1 MGLIL
6 DIQSPGAE
14 TNVTL
19 NEEGA
24 SLGRG
29 ETAQVRIDDS
39 GISRLHASITRR
51 SELWMIADAGSVNGT
66 FVNGR
71 EVAPAGTPLKDGDVI
86 RLGESTTIRV
96 TLGAAALAGRQAE
109 RRKIAEKE
117 NERTPRLALAA
128 AVVLT
133 SLFLAGVAALGKQM
147 FDKLRE
153 PSAPEATPTKTNEFS
168 PVAELTP
175 TITPIATP
183 VITPPGPPGP
193 PGSPAPAAPPPYL
206 KMSEVEQYNF
216 LSLKARN
223 ITRMMGNREYVFD
236 REALGYVK
244 YYVDAYAKRVGN
256 DSRTIWGEDLHF
268 MFGRATEYAP
278 DIIAAFRRENTPIV
292 LGLYIP
298 VIESEY
304 HKCLQSPAKALG
316 LFQFIG
322 PTAEHYGVPA
332 DKRCDEKLMAPA
344 AARYMKD
351 RIKEFGTG
359 PMSVALSVAGYNRD
373 PASVRR
379 DLQDV
384 VDSKSN
390 ERSFWTLLARKEE
403 LDHWFR
409 NENVKYVPKF
419 FAAAIVG
426 ENPASFGLRIRKL
439 STYDQP
445 VFLR

>member
-1 MGLIL
+1 MELVL
-6 DIQSPGAE
+6 DIQYPGGE
-14 TNVTL
+14 TKVTL

-29 ETAQVRIDDS
+29 EAAQVRIDDPS
-39 GISRLHASITRR
+39 LSRLHANVSRR
-51 SELWMIADAGSVNGT
+51 NEEWVIADAGSVNGT

-71 EVAPAGTPLKDGDVI
+71 SVTPAGTALRNGDVI
-86 RLGESTTIRV
+86 KLGESTIIRV
-96 TLGAAALAGRQAE
+96 TLGAAAPAGRRAE
-109 RRKIAEKE
+109 GRKSAKGEGA
-117 NERTPRLALAA
+117 PRLALATSI
-128 AVVLT
+128 VL
-133 SLFLAGVAALGKQM
+133 SLVILAGVAALCI
-147 FDKLRE
+147 DKLRE
-153 PSAPEATPTKTNEFS
+153 PSEPDPAPATPGVIS
-168 PVAELTP
+168 PLAQTTP
-175 TITPIATP
+175 TITPGITPSETP
-183 VITPPGPPGP
+183 VITPAA
-193 PGSPAPAAPPPYL
+193 SPAPSQASPAPYL

-236 REALGYVK
+236 REALGYIK
-244 YYVDAYAKRVGN
+244 YYVDGYAKRVGN
-256 DSRTIWGEDLHF
+256 ESRTLWAEDVRF
-268 MFGRATEYAP
+268 MMGRATEYAP

-304 HKCLQSPAKALG
+304 HKCLKSPADALG
-316 LFQFIG
+316 LFQFIA

-332 DKRCDEKLMAPA
+332 EKRCDEKLMAPA

-359 PMSVALSVAGYNRD
+359 PMSVALSIAGYNRA

-384 VDSKSN
+384 VTSKSN

-426 ENPASFGLRIRKL
+426 ENPASFDLRIRKL

-445 VFLR
+445 GSPR

>member
-1 MGLIL
+1 MELIL
-6 DIQSPGAE
+6 NIQSPGGE
-14 TNVTL
+14 TKVTL

-29 ETAQVRIDDS
+29 ESAQVRINDP
-39 GISRLHASITRR
+39 GISRLHAGISRR
-51 SELWMIADAGSVNGT
+51 SELWVIADAGSVNGT

-71 EVAPAGTPLKDGDVI
+71 EAMPAGTPLNDRDVI
-86 RLGESTTIRV
+86 KLGESTTIRV
-96 TLGAAALAGRQAE
+96 TLGAVALAGQQVERQKAV
-109 RRKIAEKE
+109 KKE
-117 NERTPRLALAA
+117 NERLPRSALVSAIVLA
-128 AVVLT
+128 

-147 FDKLRE
+147 IDKFRE
-153 PSAPEATPTKTNEFS
+153 PSPTEPTPTTPGGFS
-168 PVAELTP
+168 TIAEP
-175 TITPIATP
+175 AITPSATLL
-183 VITPPGPPGP
+183 VTPPDSPAQ
-193 PGSPAPAAPPPYL
+193 SPAPAVMTPYL

-216 LSLKARN
+216 LSRKTRN

-236 REALGYVK
+236 REVLGYIK
-244 YYVDAYAKRVGN
+244 YYVDAYAKRAGN
-256 DSRTIWGEDLHF
+256 GSRALWGEDMHSMLE
-268 MFGRATEYAP
+268 RATEYAP
-278 DIIAAFRRENTPIV
+278 DIIAAFRREKTPIV

-304 HKCLQSPAKALG
+304 HKCLQSPAKAVG
-316 LFQFIG
+316 LFQFLG

-344 AARYMKD
+344 AAKYMKD

-359 PMSVALSVAGYNRD
+359 PMSVALSIAGYNRS

-409 NENVKYVPKF
+409 KENVKYVPKF

-445 VFLR
+445 GSPR

>member
-1 MGLIL
+1 MELIL
-6 DIQSPGAE
+6 VIQYPGGE
-14 TNVTL
+14 TKVTL

-29 ETAQVRIDDS
+29 EVAQVRIDDP
-39 GISRLHASITRR
+39 GLSRLHASVSRR
-51 SELWMIADAGSVNGT
+51 NDEWVIADAGSVNGT

-71 EVAPAGTPLKDGDVI
+71 GVTRAGAALRNRDVI
-86 RLGESTTIRV
+86 KLGESTIIRV
-96 TLGAAALAGRQAE
+96 TLGATAPDGRWAE
-109 RRKIAEKE
+109 GRKSARGEGA
-117 NERTPRLALAA
+117 PRLALVTAIA
-128 AVVLT
+128 L
-133 SLFLAGVAALGKQM
+133 SLVILAGVAALGI
-147 FDKLRE
+147 DKLRE
-153 PSAPEATPTKTNEFS
+153 PSEPDTAPATPEVIS
-168 PVAELTP
+168 PLAKITP
-175 TITPIATP
+175 TITPGGAPSETP
-183 VITPPGPPGP
+183 VITP
-193 PGSPAPAAPPPYL
+193 AASLAPYL
-206 KMSEVEQYNF
+206 KMSEVEKYNF

-236 REALGYVK
+236 REALDYIK
-244 YYVDAYAKRVGN
+244 YYVDGYAKRVGN
-256 DSRTIWGEDLHF
+256 ESRTLWAEDMRF
-268 MFGRATEYAP
+268 MMGRATEYAP

-304 HKCLQSPAKALG
+304 HKCLKSPADALG
-316 LFQFIG
+316 LFQFIAT
-322 PTAEHYGVPA
+322 TAEHYGVPA
-332 DKRCDEKLMAPA
+332 EKRCDEKLMAPA

-359 PMSVALSVAGYNRD
+359 PMSVALSIAGYNRD

-384 VDSKSN
+384 VTSKSN

-426 ENPASFGLRIRKL
+426 ENPASFDLRIRKL

-445 VFLR
+445 GSPR

>member
-1 MGLIL
+1 MELIL
-6 DIQSPGAE
+6 DIQYPGGG
-14 TNVTL
+14 TKVTL

-29 ETAQVRIDDS
+29 EAAQVRIDDP
-39 GISRLHASITRR
+39 GLSRLHASVSRR
-51 SELWMIADAGSVNGT
+51 NEEWVIADAGSVNGT

-71 EVAPAGTPLKDGDVI
+71 GVMPAGTALRNRDVI
-86 RLGESTTIRV
+86 KLGESTVIRV
-96 TLGAAALAGRQAE
+96 TLDAAAPAGRRAE
-109 RRKIAEKE
+109 RRKSAKGEGA
-117 NERTPRLALAA
+117 PRLALATTI
-128 AVVLT
+128 VL
-133 SLFLAGVAALGKQM
+133 SLVILAGVAALGI
-147 FDKLRE
+147 DKLRKPSE
-153 PSAPEATPTKTNEFS
+153 PD
-168 PVAELTP
+168 
-175 TITPIATP
+175 
-183 VITPPGPPGP
+183 
-193 PGSPAPAAPPPYL
+193 PAPATPGVISPLAQITPRITPSETPVTTPAASPAASLAPYL
-206 KMSEVEQYNF
+206 KMTEVEQYNF

-236 REALGYVK
+236 REALGYIK
-244 YYVDAYAKRVGN
+244 YYVDGYAKRVGN
-256 DSRTIWGEDLHF
+256 ESRTLWAEDMRF
-268 MFGRATEYAP
+268 MMGRATEYAP

-304 HKCLQSPAKALG
+304 HKCLKSPADALG
-316 LFQFIG
+316 LFQFIA
-322 PTAEHYGVPA
+322 PTAERYGVPA
-332 DKRCDEKLMAPA
+332 EKRCDEKLMGPA

-359 PMSVALSVAGYNRD
+359 PMSVALSLAGYNRD

-384 VDSKSN
+384 VTSKSN

-445 VFLR
+445 GSTR

>member
-1 MGLIL
+1 
-6 DIQSPGAE
+6 
-14 TNVTL
+14 
-19 NEEGA
+19 
-24 SLGRG
+24 
-29 ETAQVRIDDS
+29 
-39 GISRLHASITRR
+39 
-51 SELWMIADAGSVNGT
+51 
-66 FVNGR
+66 
-71 EVAPAGTPLKDGDVI
+71 
-86 RLGESTTIRV
+86 
-96 TLGAAALAGRQAE
+96 
-109 RRKIAEKE
+109 
-117 NERTPRLALAA
+117 LALVTAIA
-128 AVVLT
+128 L
-133 SLFLAGVAALGKQM
+133 SLVILAGVAALGI
-147 FDKLRE
+147 DKLRE
-153 PSAPEATPTKTNEFS
+153 PSAPDTAPATPEVIS
-168 PVAELTP
+168 PLAKITP
-175 TITPIATP
+175 TITPGGAPSETP
-183 VITPPGPPGP
+183 VITP
-193 PGSPAPAAPPPYL
+193 AASLAPYL
-206 KMSEVEQYNF
+206 KMSEVEKYNF

-236 REALGYVK
+236 REALDYIK
-244 YYVDAYAKRVGN
+244 YYVDGYAKRVGN
-256 DSRTIWGEDLHF
+256 ESRTLWAEDMRF
-268 MFGRATEYAP
+268 MMGRATEYAP

-304 HKCLQSPAKALG
+304 HKCLKSPADALG
-316 LFQFIG
+316 LFQFIA

-332 DKRCDEKLMAPA
+332 EKRCDEKLMAPA

-359 PMSVALSVAGYNRD
+359 PMSVALSIAGYNRD

-384 VDSKSN
+384 VTSKSN

-426 ENPASFGLRIRKL
+426 ENPASFDLRIRKL

-445 VFLR
+445 GSPR

>member
-1 MGLIL
+1 MSNEMELIL
-6 DIQSPGAE
+6 DIQYPGGE
-14 TNVTL
+14 TNATL

-29 ETAQVRIDDS
+29 EAAQVRIDDP
-39 GISRLHASITRR
+39 GLSRLHASVGRR
-51 SELWMIADAGSVNGT
+51 NDEWVIADAGSVNGT

-71 EVAPAGTPLKDGDVI
+71 SVTPAGTALRNRDVI
-86 RLGESTTIRV
+86 KLGESTIIRV
-96 TLGAAALAGRQAE
+96 TLGAAAPAGRRAE
-109 RRKIAEKE
+109 GRKSAKGDEGA
-117 NERTPRLALAA
+117 PRLALATA
-128 AVVLT
+128 IIL
-133 SLFLAGVAALGKQM
+133 SLVILAGVAALGI
-147 FDKLRE
+147 DKLRE
-153 PSAPEATPTKTNEFS
+153 QSEMDPAPATI
-168 PVAELTP
+168 AQITP
-175 TITPIATP
+175 TITPGGTPRETP
-183 VITPPGPPGP
+183 VITPAA
-193 PGSPAPAAPPPYL
+193 SPALSRASLAPYL
-206 KMSEVEQYNF
+206 KMSELEQYNF

-236 REALGYVK
+236 REALGYIK
-244 YYVDAYAKRVGN
+244 HYVDGYAKRVGN
-256 DSRTIWGEDLHF
+256 ESRTLWAEDVRF
-268 MFGRATEYAP
+268 MMGRATEYAP

-304 HKCLQSPAKALG
+304 HKCLRSPADALG
-316 LFQFIG
+316 LFQFIA

-332 DKRCDEKLMAPA
+332 EKRCDEKLMAPA

-359 PMSVALSVAGYNRD
+359 PMSVALSIAGYNRD

-384 VDSKSN
+384 VTSKSN

-445 VFLR
+445 GSPR

>member
-1 MGLIL
+1 MELIL
-6 DIQSPGAE
+6 NIQSPGAE
-14 TNVTL
+14 TKVAL

-29 ETAQVRIDDS
+29 EAAQVRINDPN
-39 GISRLHASITRR
+39 ISRVHATISRR
-51 SELWMIADAGSVNGT
+51 KESWMIADAGSVNGT

-71 EVAPAGTPLKDGDVI
+71 EVTPAGTSLKDRDVIKLGASTTIHVTLRAAAPAGRQVERQEAGKKQSE
-86 RLGESTTIRV
+86 RL
-96 TLGAAALAGRQAE
+96 
-109 RRKIAEKE
+109 
-117 NERTPRLALAA
+117 PRLALAMGI
-128 AVVLT
+128 VLT

-147 FDKLRE
+147 IDRFRE
-153 PSAPEATPTKTNEFS
+153 SSPPKATPTTPNGS
-168 PVAELTP
+168 STIAALTP
-175 TITPIATP
+175 TITPSATP
-183 VITPPGPPGP
+183 LVTPLGAQAQ
-193 PGSPAPAAPPPYL
+193 SPAPPVMTPYL

-236 REALGYVK
+236 REVLGYIKV
-244 YYVDAYAKRVGN
+244 YVDAYAKRVGN
-256 DSRTIWGEDLHF
+256 GSRTMWGEDMHF
-268 MFGRATEYAP
+268 MFGRATQYAP

-304 HKCLQSPAKALG
+304 HKCLPSPAKALG

-322 PTAEHYGVPA
+322 PTAEYYGVPA

-351 RIKEFGTG
+351 RIREFGTG
-359 PMSVALSVAGYNRD
+359 PMSVALSIAGYNRSPD
-373 PASVRR
+373 SVRR

-403 LDHWFR
+403 LDHWFQ

-445 VFLR
+445 NSTQ

>member
-1 MGLIL
+1 MELIL
-6 DIQSPGAE
+6 VIQYPGGE
-14 TNVTL
+14 TKVTL

-29 ETAQVRIDDS
+29 EAAQVRIDDP
-39 GISRLHASITRR
+39 GLSRLHASVSRR
-51 SELWMIADAGSVNGT
+51 NEEWIIADAGSINGT

-71 EVAPAGTPLKDGDVI
+71 SATRAGSALRNRDVI
-86 RLGESTTIRV
+86 KLGESTIIRV
-96 TLGAAALAGRQAE
+96 TLGATAQAGRRAE
-109 RRKIAEKE
+109 ERKSARGEGA
-117 NERTPRLALAA
+117 PRLALVTAIA
-128 AVVLT
+128 L
-133 SLFLAGVAALGKQM
+133 SLVILAGVAALGI
-147 FDKLRE
+147 DKLRE
-153 PSAPEATPTKTNEFS
+153 PSEPDTSPATPEVIS
-168 PVAELTP
+168 PLAKITP
-175 TITPIATP
+175 TIMPGGAPSETP
-183 VITPPGPPGP
+183 VII
-193 PGSPAPAAPPPYL
+193 PAASLAPYL
-206 KMSEVEQYNF
+206 KMSEVEKYNF

-236 REALGYVK
+236 REALDYIK
-244 YYVDAYAKRVGN
+244 YYVDGYAKRVGN
-256 DSRTIWGEDLHF
+256 ESRTLWAEDMRF
-268 MFGRATEYAP
+268 MMGRATEYAP

-304 HKCLQSPAKALG
+304 HKCLKSPADALG
-316 LFQFIG
+316 LFQFIA

-332 DKRCDEKLMAPA
+332 EKRCDEKLMAPA

-359 PMSVALSVAGYNRD
+359 PMSVALSIAGYNRD

-384 VDSKSN
+384 VTSKSN

-426 ENPASFGLRIRKL
+426 ENPASFDLRIRKL

-445 VFLR
+445 GSPR

>member
-1 MGLIL
+1 MELIL
-6 DIQSPGAE
+6 DIQYPGGE
-14 TNVTL
+14 TKVTL

-29 ETAQVRIDDS
+29 EAAQVRIDDP
-39 GISRLHASITRR
+39 GLSRLHASVSRGNEEWI
-51 SELWMIADAGSVNGT
+51 IADAGSVNGT

-71 EVAPAGTPLKDGDVI
+71 SVTRAGAALRNGDVI
-86 RLGESTTIRV
+86 KLGESTIIRV
-96 TLGAAALAGRQAE
+96 TLGATAPDGRRAE
-109 RRKIAEKE
+109 GRKSARGEGS
-117 NERTPRLALAA
+117 PRLALVTAIA
-128 AVVLT
+128 L
-133 SLFLAGVAALGKQM
+133 SLVILAGVAALGI
-147 FDKLRE
+147 DKLRE
-153 PSAPEATPTKTNEFS
+153 PSAPDTAPATPEVIS
-168 PVAELTP
+168 PLAKITP
-175 TITPIATP
+175 TITPGGAPSETP
-183 VITPPGPPGP
+183 VITP
-193 PGSPAPAAPPPYL
+193 AASLAPYL
-206 KMSEVEQYNF
+206 KMSEVEKYNF

-236 REALGYVK
+236 REALDYIK
-244 YYVDAYAKRVGN
+244 YYVDGYAKRVGN
-256 DSRTIWGEDLHF
+256 ESRTLWAEDMRF
-268 MFGRATEYAP
+268 MMGRATEYAP

-304 HKCLQSPAKALG
+304 HKCLKSPADALG
-316 LFQFIG
+316 LFQFIA

-332 DKRCDEKLMAPA
+332 EKRCDEKLMAPA

-359 PMSVALSVAGYNRD
+359 PMSVALSIAGYNRD

-384 VDSKSN
+384 VTSKSN

-426 ENPASFGLRIRKL
+426 ENPASFDLRIRKL

-445 VFLR
+445 GSPR

>member
-1 MGLIL
+1 MELIL
-6 DIQSPGAE
+6 YIQYPGGE
-14 TNVTL
+14 TRITL

-29 ETAQVRIDDS
+29 EAAQVRIDDL
-39 GISRLHASITRR
+39 GLSRLHASVSRR
-51 SELWMIADAGSVNGT
+51 NEEWVIADAGSVNGT
-66 FVNGR
+66 FVNGSI
-71 EVAPAGTPLKDGDVI
+71 VTPAGTALRNRDVI
-86 RLGESTTIRV
+86 KLGDSTIIRV
-96 TLGAAALAGRQAE
+96 TLGAAAPAGWRAE
-109 RRKIAEKE
+109 GRKTAKGEGA
-117 NERTPRLALAA
+117 PRLALATA
-128 AVVLT
+128 IVL
-133 SLFLAGVAALGKQM
+133 SLVILAGVAALGI
-147 FDKLRE
+147 DKLRGPSE
-153 PSAPEATPTKTNEFS
+153 PDPAPATPGVIST
-168 PVAELTP
+168 VAQITS
-175 TITPIATP
+175 TITPG
-183 VITPPGPPGP
+183 ITPGETPIIAPPA
-193 PGSPAPAAPPPYL
+193 SPAPYL

-236 REALGYVK
+236 REALGYIK
-244 YYVDAYAKRVGN
+244 YYVDGYAKRVGN
-256 DSRTIWGEDLHF
+256 ESRTLWAEDVRF
-268 MFGRATEYAP
+268 MMGRATEYAP

-298 VIESEY
+298 AIESEY
-304 HKCLQSPAKALG
+304 HKCLKSPADALG
-316 LFQFIG
+316 LFQFIA
-322 PTAEHYGVPA
+322 PTAERYGVPA
-332 DKRCDEKLMAPA
+332 EKRCDEKLMAPA

-359 PMSVALSVAGYNRD
+359 PMSVALSIAGYNRD

-384 VDSKSN
+384 VTSKSN

-426 ENPASFGLRIRKL
+426 ENPASFDLRIRKL

-445 VFLR
+445 GSPR

>member
-1 MGLIL
+1 MELIL
-6 DIQSPGAE
+6 NIQSPGAE
-14 TNVTL
+14 TKVAL
-19 NEEGA
+19 NERGA

-29 ETAQVRIDDS
+29 EGAQVRIDDP
-39 GISRLHASITRR
+39 GISRLHASVSRV
-51 SELWMIADAGSVNGT
+51 SDLWFIADSGSVNGT

-71 EVAPAGTPLKDGDVI
+71 EVTPAGTALKDRDVI
-86 RLGESTTIRV
+86 KLGDSTTIRV
-96 TLGAAALAGRQAE
+96 RLRAAAPAGRQAE
-109 RRKIAEKE
+109 KLKSGKD
-117 NERTPRLALAA
+117 ERAPRLALATII
-128 AVVLT
+128 VLG
-133 SLFLAGVAALGKQM
+133 SLFLAGVAALSKQM
-147 FDKLRE
+147 IDEFRE
-153 PSAPEATPTKTNEFS
+153 PSAPETTPT
-168 PVAELTP
+168 PVAA
-175 TITPIATP
+175 ITPVATP
-183 VITPPGPPGP
+183 VIPPVD
-193 PGSPAPAAPPPYL
+193 SPSPSPSVMTPYL
-206 KMSEVEQYNF
+206 KMSEVEQYDF

-236 REALGYVK
+236 REALGYIK
-244 YYVDAYAKRVGN
+244 HYVDGYAKRVGN
-256 DSRTIWGEDLHF
+256 GSRTLWAEDMHIML
-268 MFGRATEYAP
+268 GRATEYAP

-304 HKCLQSPAKALG
+304 RKCLQSPANALG
-316 LFQFIG
+316 LFQFLG
-322 PTAEHYGVPA
+322 STAEHYGVPA
-332 DKRCDEKLMAPA
+332 NKRCDEKLMAPA

-359 PMSVALSVAGYNRD
+359 PMSVALSIAGYNRA

-390 ERSFWTLLARKEE
+390 DRSFWTLLARKEE

-426 ENPASFGLRIRKL
+426 ENPVFFGLRIRKL
-439 STYDQP
+439 STYDQYDSP
-445 VFLR
+445 R

>member
-1 MGLIL
+1 MELIL
-6 DIQSPGAE
+6 NIQSPGAE
-14 TNVTL
+14 TKVTL

-29 ETAQVRIDDS
+29 EGARVRIDDP
-39 GISRLHASITRR
+39 GISRLHASVSRV
-51 SELWMIADAGSVNGT
+51 SDLWFIADSGSVNGT

-71 EVAPAGTPLKDGDVI
+71 EVTLAGTALKDRDVI
-86 RLGESTTIRV
+86 KLGDSTTIRV
-96 TLGAAALAGRQAE
+96 RLRAAAPAGRQAE
-109 RRKIAEKE
+109 KRKSGGD
-117 NERTPRLALAA
+117 ERAPRLALATI
-128 AVVLT
+128 VVLGA
-133 SLFLAGVAALGKQM
+133 LFLAGVGALSKQM
-147 FDKLRE
+147 IDEFRE
-153 PSAPEATPTKTNEFS
+153 PSAPESSPTPVAAATP
-168 PVAELTP
+168 V
-175 TITPIATP
+175 ATP
-183 VITPPGPPGP
+183 VIPTAD
-193 PGSPAPAAPPPYL
+193 SPSPSVMTSYL
-206 KMSEVEQYNF
+206 KMSEDEQYNF

-236 REALGYVK
+236 REALGYIK
-244 YYVDAYAKRVGN
+244 HYVDGYAKRVGN
-256 DSRTIWGEDLHF
+256 GSRTLWAEDLHI
-268 MFGRATEYAP
+268 MLGRAIEHAP
-278 DIIAAFRRENTPIV
+278 DIIASFRRENTPIV

-304 HKCLQSPAKALG
+304 RKCLQSPANALG
-316 LFQFIG
+316 LFQFLG

-332 DKRCDEKLMAPA
+332 NKRCDEKLMAPA

-359 PMSVALSVAGYNRD
+359 PMSVALSIAGYNRD

-426 ENPASFGLRIRKL
+426 ENPVYFGLRIRKL
-439 STYDQP
+439 STYDQRDS
-445 VFLR
+445 LQ

>member
-1 MGLIL
+1 MELIL
-6 DIQSPGAE
+6 HIQSPGAE
-14 TNVTL
+14 TKVTL
-19 NEEGA
+19 NEGGA

-29 ETAQVRIDDS
+29 EAAQVRIDDP
-39 GISRLHASITRR
+39 GISRLHASVSRR
-51 SELWMIADAGSVNGT
+51 SELWFIADAGSVNGT

-71 EVAPAGTPLKDGDVI
+71 EVAPAGTTLSDGDVI
-86 RLGESTTIRV
+86 KLGDSTTIRV
-96 TLGAAALAGRQAE
+96 TLGAAVLAGRRAE
-109 RRKIAEKE
+109 RQK
-117 NERTPRLALAA
+117 NGNGERAPRLALAA
-128 AVVLT
+128 AIALS
-133 SLFLAGVAALGKQM
+133 SLFLAGVAVVGKQM
-147 FDKLRE
+147 IDKLRE
-153 PSAPEATPTKTNEFS
+153 PTAPEATPTTPGAFS
-168 PVAELTP
+168 PVAA
-175 TITPIATP
+175 ITPVATP
-183 VITPPGPPGP
+183 VITPSTSPEP
-193 PGSPAPAAPPPYL
+193 SPAATVPYL
-206 KMSEVEQYNF
+206 KMSEVERYNF

-236 REALGYVK
+236 REALDYVK
-244 YYVDAYAKRVGN
+244 YYVDSYAKRVGN
-256 DSRTIWGEDLHF
+256 GSRTLWAEDLHF
-268 MFGRATEYAP
+268 MLERATEHAP

-304 HKCLQSPAKALG
+304 HKCLRSPAQALG
-316 LFQFIG
+316 LFQFLG
-322 PTAEHYGVPA
+322 STAEHYGVPA

-359 PMSVALSVAGYNRD
+359 PMSVALSIAGYNRD

-390 ERSFWTLLARKEE
+390 ERSFWTLLARREE

-426 ENPASFGLRIRKL
+426 ENPAAFGLRIRKL
-439 STYDQP
+439 STYDRLDSP
-445 VFLR
+445 R

>member
-1 MGLIL
+1 MELIL
-6 DIQSPGAE
+6 DIQYPGGE
-14 TNVTL
+14 TKATL

-29 ETAQVRIDDS
+29 EAAQLRIDDP
-39 GISRLHASITRR
+39 GLSRLHASVSRR
-51 SELWMIADAGSVNGT
+51 NEEWVIADAGSVNGT

-71 EVAPAGTPLKDGDVI
+71 SVTRAGTTLRNGDVI
-86 RLGESTTIRV
+86 KLGESTIIRV
-96 TLGAAALAGRQAE
+96 TLGSVAAAGRRAE
-109 RRKIAEKE
+109 GRKSAKGEGA
-117 NERTPRLALAA
+117 PRLALVTAI
-128 AVVLT
+128 VL
-133 SLFLAGVAALGKQM
+133 SLVILAGVAALGI
-147 FDKLRE
+147 DKLRE
-153 PSAPEATPTKTNEFS
+153 PSEPDPAPATPEVIS
-168 PVAELTP
+168 PRAQITP
-175 TITPIATP
+175 TITPGGAPGETP
-183 VITPPGPPGP
+183 VII
-193 PGSPAPAAPPPYL
+193 PAASLAPYL
-206 KMSEVEQYNF
+206 KMSQVEQYNF

-236 REALGYVK
+236 REALDYIK
-244 YYVDAYAKRVGN
+244 YYVDGYAKRVGN
-256 DSRTIWGEDLHF
+256 ESRSLWAEDVRF
-268 MFGRATEYAP
+268 MMGRATEYAP

-304 HKCLQSPAKALG
+304 HKCLKSPADALG
-316 LFQFIG
+316 LFQFIA
-322 PTAEHYGVPA
+322 PTAERYGVPA
-332 DKRCDEKLMAPA
+332 EKRCDEKLMAPA

-359 PMSVALSVAGYNRD
+359 PMSVALSIAGYNRD

-384 VDSKSN
+384 VTSKSN

-445 VFLR
+445 GSLR

>member
-1 MGLIL
+1 M
-6 DIQSPGAE
+6 DIQYPGGE
-14 TNVTL
+14 TKVTL

-29 ETAQVRIDDS
+29 EAAQVRIDDP
-39 GISRLHASITRR
+39 GLSRLHASVSRR
-51 SELWMIADAGSVNGT
+51 NEEWVIADAGSVNGT

-71 EVAPAGTPLKDGDVI
+71 SVTPAGTALRNRDVI
-86 RLGESTTIRV
+86 KLGESTIIRV
-96 TLGAAALAGRQAE
+96 TLGAAAPAGRRAE
-109 RRKIAEKE
+109 RQKAGKKE
-117 NERTPRLALAA
+117 NERKPRLALATA
-128 AVVLT
+128 IVL
-133 SLFLAGVAALGKQM
+133 SLVILAGVAALGI
-147 FDKLRE
+147 DKLRE
-153 PSAPEATPTKTNEFS
+153 PSEPDSAPATPGVIS
-168 PVAELTP
+168 PLARITP
-175 TITPIATP
+175 TITPGITPSETP
-183 VITPPGPPGP
+183 VITPAA
-193 PGSPAPAAPPPYL
+193 SPAPSRASLAPYL

-236 REALGYVK
+236 REALGYIK
-244 YYVDAYAKRVGN
+244 YYVDGYAKRVGN
-256 DSRTIWGEDLHF
+256 ESRTLWAEDVRF
-268 MFGRATEYAP
+268 MMGRATEYAP
-278 DIIAAFRRENTPIV
+278 DIIAAFRRENTPTV

-304 HKCLQSPAKALG
+304 HKCLKSPADALG
-316 LFQFIG
+316 LFQFIA
-322 PTAEHYGVPA
+322 PTAERYGVPA
-332 DKRCDEKLMAPA
+332 EKRCDEKLMAPA

-359 PMSVALSVAGYNRD
+359 PMSVALSIAGYNRD

-384 VDSKSN
+384 VTSKSN

-426 ENPASFGLRIRKL
+426 ENPASFGLGIRKL

-445 VFLR
+445 GSPR

>member
-1 MGLIL
+1 MELIL
-6 DIQSPGAE
+6 DIQYPGGE
-14 TNVTL
+14 TKVTL

-29 ETAQVRIDDS
+29 EAAQVRIDDP
-39 GISRLHASITRR
+39 GLSRLHASVSRR
-51 SELWMIADAGSVNGT
+51 GEEWIIADAGSVNGT

-71 EVAPAGTPLKDGDVI
+71 SVTRAGAALRNRDVI
-86 RLGESTTIRV
+86 KLGESTIIRV
-96 TLGAAALAGRQAE
+96 TLGATAPDGRRAE
-109 RRKIAEKE
+109 GRKSARGEGA
-117 NERTPRLALAA
+117 PRLALVTAIA
-128 AVVLT
+128 L
-133 SLFLAGVAALGKQM
+133 SLVILAGVAALGI
-147 FDKLRE
+147 DKLRE
-153 PSAPEATPTKTNEFS
+153 PSEPDTAPATPEVIS
-168 PVAELTP
+168 PLAKITP
-175 TITPIATP
+175 TITPGGAPSETP
-183 VITPPGPPGP
+183 VITP
-193 PGSPAPAAPPPYL
+193 AALLAPYL
-206 KMSEVEQYNF
+206 KMSEVEKYNF

-236 REALGYVK
+236 REALDYIK
-244 YYVDAYAKRVGN
+244 YYVDGYAKRVGN
-256 DSRTIWGEDLHF
+256 ESRTLWAEDMRF
-268 MFGRATEYAP
+268 MMGRATEYAP

-304 HKCLQSPAKALG
+304 HKCLKSPADALG
-316 LFQFIG
+316 LFQFIA

-332 DKRCDEKLMAPA
+332 EKRCDEKLMAPA

-359 PMSVALSVAGYNRD
+359 PMSVALSIAGYNRD

-384 VDSKSN
+384 VTSKSN

-426 ENPASFGLRIRKL
+426 ENPASFDLRIRKL

-445 VFLR
+445 GSPR